1 MTVYHYISTSACMPL
16 ERQSWADQ
24 AFSSHTFSAT
34 SAKSVQ
40 FGEGHEKI
48 YQQLKLSVSERQP
61 EVNTLLPVQLF
72 MKNIL
77 LSITIS

>member
-1 MTVYHYISTSACMPL
+1 MTVYHYISVYAPGASIVGRSGFFL
-16 ERQSWADQ
+16 SGR
-24 AFSSHTFSAT
+24 TFSAT

-40 FGEGHEKI
+40 FGEGYEKI